1 MQNVGQVSADGRW
14 TWDGRQ
20 WVPTGPGG
28 QGTVATQMPVPAA
41 TLYPV
46 PTNQLAIVSLVAAI
60 LGWVVFPVAG
70 ALVAVVTGH
79 MARSQ
84 IRARGESGGG
94 MALAG
99 LIIGYVH
106 LVVVAIIGLA
116 WVLIVFGSVFALLG
130 SGRH

>member
-1 MQNVGQVSADGRW
+1 MAAQAPVL
-14 TWDGRQ
+14 
-20 WVPTGPGG
+20 PTTG
-28 QGTVATQMPVPAA
+28 
-41 TLYPV
+41 YPV

-79 MARSQ
+79 MARAQ
-84 IRARGESGGG
+84 IRTRGESGSG

-106 LVVVAIIGLA
+106 LVVVAIVGVV
-116 WVLIVFGSVFALLG
+116 WVLIVFGSFFALLG
-130 SGRH
+130 GGRH